1 MDDTGDQEGP
11 SPNPGP
17 HLRGSSMFYVII
29 QLSDRLERVET
40 PDIRIALRW
49 ARSARRNKRNYQIG
63 MVMLKETPR

>member
-1 MDDTGDQEGP
+1 
-11 SPNPGP
+11 
-17 HLRGSSMFYVII
+17 MFYVII
-29 QLSDRLERVET
+29 QLSDRLQRVET